1 MSNGIDRRGEHEA
14 AIQVTGE
21 LRDHRRLLFL
31 EGVILLL
38 FGLAAIVLPEIAL
51 AGIAVLLGWLFLG
64 AGLVG
69 LVTTLLA
76 RHAPGFA
83 WAVASALIS
92 IIAGILL
99 TIWPMHGF
107 YSLSFVLAGFLAADG
122 LLMILFGFEHRRK
135 MSRQWSWIVT
145 NGVLDL
151 LLAPLILI
159 VTFAAAAF
167 WILPLVIGIDMLFA
181 GASLIALSAAA
192 HPDER

>member
-1 MSNGIDRRGEHEA
+1 MSERAPVNDSVG
-14 AIQVTGE
+14 GE
-21 LRDHRRLLFL
+21 LRDHRRLLLL
-31 EGVILLL
+31 EGFILLI

-64 AGLVG
+64 AGFVG
-69 LVTTLLA
+69 LFTTLMA

-92 IIAGILL
+92 IVAGLLL
-99 TIWPMHGF
+99 TIWPTHGF

-122 LLMILFGFEHRRK
+122 LLMVLFGMEHRRK
-135 MSRQWSWIVT
+135 LSRQWAWIVL

-151 LLAPLILI
+151 LVAPLILA

-167 WILPLVIGIDMLFA
+167 WILPVVIGIDMLFA
-181 GASLIALSAAA
+181 GVSLIALAAAA
-192 HPDER
+192 HPGER